1 MLVSLDCEY
10 RVHSETG
17 MRRFTG
23 KVSIDRTRPR
33 ISVAIGANSGDA
45 GAMGRGS
52 QPAPQATRTLRD
64 IRTGNWIIDLRRT
77 KHK

>member
-17 MRRFTG
+17 MRRFIG
-23 KVSIDRTRPR
+23 RARVDRTRRR
-33 ISVAIGANSGDA
+33 ISVAIDANSGDA
-45 GAMGRGS
+45 RTMRRGS
-52 QPAPQATRTLRD
+52 QPAPQAARTLRD
-64 IRTGNWIIDLRRT
+64 IRTGSRIIDLRRT